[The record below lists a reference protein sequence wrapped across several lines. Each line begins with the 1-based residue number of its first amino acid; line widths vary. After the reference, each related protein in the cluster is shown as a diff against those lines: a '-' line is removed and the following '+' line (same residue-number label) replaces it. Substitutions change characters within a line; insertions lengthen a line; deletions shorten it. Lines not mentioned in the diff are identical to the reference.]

1 MVTSKFISWLSLGGM
16 AATLMGCPVEC
27 LSPQYRFGATVH
39 ISPEAE
45 VLAVGDT
52 VWIDSTTPT
61 TMRDLQTGKDVA
73 FANAD
78 NFGTAI
84 RIAELRASSD
94 TLLDAVNR
102 FRYFALMGRAFTD
115 PKLHPNRSLG
125 CYYAQVGSEYRLRLG
140 LVCQRAGI
148 YGLFISSAVNVTQQ
162 GKTVCDGANIGLSFD
177 NADKHLSYL
186 QNLYYKS
193 QPMEPGAIPSSYC
206 FVVR

>member
-1 MVTSKFISWLSLGGM
+1 MTKFIGLLLVGGLSV
-16 AATLMGCPVEC
+16 ALMGCPLEC
-27 LSPQYRFGATVH
+27 LSPQYRFSATAH

-52 VWIDSTTPT
+52 VWIDSATPT

-94 TLLDAVNR
+94 TQLDAVNR
-102 FRYFALMGRAFTD
+102 FRYFAVAGRAFTD
-115 PKLHPNRSLG
+115 PKLHPAGVLQ
-125 CYYAQVGSEYRLRLG
+125 CQYAQVGNQYKLRLG
-140 LVCQRAGI
+140 MVCQQKGVF
-148 YGLFISSAVNVTQQ
+148 GWFISSAVNVTQR
-162 GKTVCDGANIGLSFD
+162 GKSVCEGASIGLSFD

-186 QNLYYKS
+186 QDLYYKS
-193 QPMEPGAIPSSYC
+193 QPMEPGAVPSSYC